1 MRPVLGALL
10 LLCSSPALASSLLV
24 VAENDPAREVIGE
37 LVEPFG
43 KAKVKLKV
51 AGPQAPASQCLNKG
65 NERNRCLAQ
74 AAETAFV
81 EAVLLIKAT
90 TAKGRTTVTFQMLDS
105 DEGKLIKREVATGP
119 ATNLGGALKPVIAR
133 LAKVVKA
140 RKEKVEPQPAPDKP
154 DQPKADPP
162 KVDPPKVDPLKAD
175 PYPTTPSKTEPV
187 AVKPEPK
194 PDTPTKT
201 NLEPVVVTPPEGVVA
216 PVQPKGSGLTVAAW
230 TTTGLAVAAA
240 GVAGT
245 FGALGFTTAGELGKN
260 EAGVSPLSR
269 SQANALAAQANT
281 NYTVA
286 LGAGIGAGV
295 LGVVSAILWSQT
307 P

>member
-1 MRPVLGALL
+1 MRSVPGVLL
-10 LLCSSPALASSLLV
+10 LLCSSPVFASSLLV
-24 VAENDPAREVIGE
+24 VAENDAAREVIGE

-119 ATNLGGALKPVIAR
+119 AANLGGALKPVIAR
-133 LAKVVKA
+133 LSKVVKA
-140 RKEKVEPQPAPDKP
+140 RKEKVEPQPAPDKTE
-154 DQPKADPP
+154 PKGDPP
-162 KVDPPKVDPLKAD
+162 KVDPVKVDPKPD
-175 PYPTTPSKTEPV
+175 TPTKTEPV
-187 AVKPEPK
+187 AVKTEPK

-201 NLEPVVVTPPEGVVA
+201 TLEPVVVTPPEAVVA
-216 PVQPKGSGLTVAAW
+216 PVQPKGSGVTVAAW

-260 EAGVSPLSR
+260 EAGVSALSR
-269 SQANALAAQANT
+269 SQADALAARANT